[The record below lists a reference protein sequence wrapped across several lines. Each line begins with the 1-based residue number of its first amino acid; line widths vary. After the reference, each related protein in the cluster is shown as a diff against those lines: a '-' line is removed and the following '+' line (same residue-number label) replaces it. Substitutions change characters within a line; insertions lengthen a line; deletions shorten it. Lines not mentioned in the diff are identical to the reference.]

1 MSGPKISP
9 YELRRREQERKRKEQ
24 IREINS
30 RLNEIKLKLQD
41 FQREY
46 QDLAKEVIKDL
57 TRQMSYISTKG
68 DLRVAFK
75 NLRKLEN
82 RIKEE
87 EKILKEEKD
96 FQEKI
101 QLEKRRKELKSKEL
115 LKNLEEIE
123 NEYKEILNE
132 NIKNQLQTFKKAIKL
147 NPDNENLLNQIEN
160 FENRLSNMYAE
171 FLEKQENKRYVA
183 KTFSEILGGGVS
195 KGDGGLVVEGDIDG
209 VPIKVRVEDN
219 NLHFDTP
226 EDGSC
231 MKAMDKLVKEL
242 EKKEVHLGP
251 IKALKTG
258 KILNQNTQRNRQR
271 IRQ

>member
-30 RLNEIKLKLQD
+30 RLNEIRLKLNE

-46 QDLAKEVIKDL
+46 QDLARDVIKDL
-57 TRQMSYISTKG
+57 NTQISYISTKG
-68 DLRVAFK
+68 DLRIAFR

-82 RIKEE
+82 RINQEERFLKELQKEE
-87 EKILKEEKD
+87 
-96 FQEKI
+96 
-101 QLEKRRKELKSKEL
+101 LEKKRKELKSKEL
-115 LKNLEEIE
+115 LKNLEEIQ
-123 NEYKEILNE
+123 NEYKEIIND
-132 NIKNQLQTFKKAIKL
+132 NIKNQIESFKKAIKL

-160 FENRLSNMYAE
+160 FEYRLSNMYAE
-171 FLEKQENKRYVA
+171 FLEKEENKRYVA
-183 KTFSEILGGGVS
+183 NAFSEILGGGVD
-195 KGDGGLVVEGDIDG
+195 KGGGGLVVEGEIDG
-209 VPIKVRVEDN
+209 VPIKVRVEDKN
-219 NLHFDTP
+219 IHFDTP

-231 MKAMDKLVKEL
+231 ERAMNKIIKEL
-242 EKKEVHLGP
+242 ENKEINLGP

-271 IRQ
+271 IKQ

>member
-1 MSGPKISP
+1 MSGPKIST
-9 YELRRREQERKRKEQ
+9 YELRIREQERKRQEQ
-24 IREINS
+24 IREINL
-30 RLNEIKLKLQD
+30 RLNKIKLKLQD

-46 QDLAKEVIKDL
+46 NDLARDVIRDL
-57 TRQMSYISTKG
+57 MRQISYISVKG
-68 DLRVAFK
+68 DLRVAFR

-87 EKILKEEKD
+87 EQLLKEEKE

-101 QLEKRRKELKSKEL
+101 KLEKKRKELKAKEL

-171 FLEKQENKRYVA
+171 YLEQEENKRYVA
-183 KTFSEILGGGVS
+183 KTFSEILGGGVNE
-195 KGDGGLVVEGDIDG
+195 GDGGLVVSGNLDG
-209 VPIKVRVEDN
+209 VPIKVRIEDN

-226 EDGSC
+226 ENGSC
-231 MKAMDKLVKEL
+231 VRTMEKIVKEL
-242 EKKEVHLGP
+242 ENKEVYLGP

-258 KILNQNTQRNRQR
+258 KVLNQTTQRNRQR